1 MDRRVFMALG
11 ILAAAAGSPVF
22 AEQVRVASDKG
33 ELLHVNRGALIQAI
47 YRVAMSGKA
56 STVGGNALMK
66 LGHNK
71 GEAAQITA
79 LTISIARKSRS
90 AANFEMLVDGREVA
104 GVMLDDRERALL
116 SRYSGGNAAGGSV
129 WDGRTWEGS
138 AYAATRLHTKW
149 DGYTWEGSA
158 R

>member
-22 AEQVRVASDKG
+22 AEQVRVASAKG
-33 ELLHVNRGALIQAI
+33 ELLHVNRRALIQAI
-47 YRVAMSGKA
+47 YHVALSGKA

-66 LGHNK
+66 LGYNK

-79 LTISIARKSRS
+79 LTMSIARKSRS
-90 AANFEMLVDGREVA
+90 AANFEMLVDGREVE

-116 SRYSGGNAAGGSV
+116 SRYFGGNAAGGTV

-138 AYAATRLHTKW
+138 DYAAARLHTKW
-149 DGYTWEGSA
+149 DGRTWEGSA